1 MARAMSGHLTSRCL
15 RTPSCTIA
23 LTAPTL
29 THCSAGLALFA
40 SLHRKMAPSTT
51 ESRPAGLPRMWAP
64 SSSRVRLLA
73 SSPLW
78 LKPSAHTVF
87 AHCITTGK
95 LRARILVDD
104 PLTPR
109 CRFASPDRVLS
120 VQRLLAPVDVP
131 AYNASI
137 RCLGTN
143 YPLGGAKKTP
153 VPILFL

>member
-1 MARAMSGHLTSRCL
+1 ML
-15 RTPSCTIA
+15 
-23 LTAPTL
+23 
-29 THCSAGLALFA
+29 
-40 SLHRKMAPSTT
+40 APSF
-51 ESRPAGLPRMWAP
+51 
-64 SSSRVRLLA
+64 SRVRLLA
-73 SSPLW
+73 SKPLW
-78 LKPSAHTVF
+78 LEPF
-87 AHCITTGK
+87 AHLDLTFYDTIGK

-120 VQRLLAPVDVP
+120 VNRLLAPVDVP